1 MLRWYLVHT
10 KPSSESIA
18 QANLGRQGYEVY
30 LPRIVQPVHRSG
42 RWKDRIV
49 ALFPRY
55 LFVRLR
61 EGLQTLGP
69 VRSSVGV
76 ADVVKFGSR
85 YAVVPDPVVDDLQ
98 ACADP
103 ESGLHRI
110 GLPAGMAPGSPVKI
124 VMGPFD
130 GVRGLLQ
137 RSDGAERVV
146 VLLNLLGR
154 DTSVQVPAGFVL
166 SCGAA

>member
-10 KPSSESIA
+10 KPSSEAIA
-18 QANLGRQGYEVY
+18 QSHLSRQGYEVY
-30 LPRIVQPVHRSG
+30 LPRIVQPVRRSG
-42 RWKDRIV
+42 RWRDRIV

-69 VRSSVGV
+69 VRSSIGV
-76 ADVVKFGSR
+76 SDVVKFGSQF
-85 YAVVPDPVVDDLQ
+85 ATVPDPVVDDLQ

-103 ESGLHRI
+103 VSGLHRI
-110 GLPAGMAPGSPVKI
+110 GLPVGMSVGSAVKI

-130 GVRGLLQ
+130 GIRGVLE
-137 RSDGAERVV
+137 RTDGTERVV
-146 VLLNLLGR
+146 VLLELLGR
-154 DTSVQVPAGFVL
+154 STSVQVPAGFVL
-166 SCGAA
+166 ACGVA

>member
-10 KPSSESIA
+10 KPLSESIA
-18 QANLGRQGYEVY
+18 QAHLGRQGYEIY
-30 LPRIVQPVHRSG
+30 LPRAVQPVRRRG
-42 RWKDRIV
+42 RWTDCIV

-55 LFVRLR
+55 LFVRLK
-61 EGLQTLGP
+61 EGIQSLAP
-69 VRSSVGV
+69 VRSSTGV

-85 YAVVPDPVVDDLQ
+85 YAVVPDLVVDDLQ

-103 ESGLHRI
+103 ESGLHRMS
-110 GLPAGMAPGSPVKI
+110 LPPSMAPGSPVRI
-124 VMGPFD
+124 ITGPFD
-130 GVRGLLQ
+130 GMRGILQ
-137 RSDGAERVV
+137 RTDAAERVL